1 MSSEGVPD
9 RYTLLARKA
18 VIEVNKDKSPYFTK
32 IITDGNFDHHIEMR
46 VALKAIEIALEK
58 LVTPEHI
65 QTMLATG
72 KDGDTV
78 AKTTDGGLTWTS
90 VPYEEYKA
98 EWWLGKPNTSTDAG
112 TP

>member
-1 MSSEGVPD
+1 MTTPD

-18 VIEVNKDKSPYFTK
+18 VAEINKHTPRYAKL
-32 IITDGNFDHHIEMR
+32 ILDGGYDDHIEMR
-46 VALKAIEIALEK
+46 VALKAFELALDELIK
-58 LVTPEHI
+58 PEHV

-78 AKTTDGGLTWTS
+78 AKTKDGGLTWTS
-90 VPYEEYKA
+90 VPYEEYRA
-98 EWWLGKPNTSTDAG
+98 EALGKVSTPTDAK

>member
-1 MSSEGVPD
+1 MSTLD

-46 VALKAIEIALEK
+46 VALKAIELALDE
-58 LVTPEHI
+58 LILPED
-65 QTMLATG
+65 TKVMLTTG
-72 KDGDTV
+72 KDGDMV
-78 AKTTDGGLTWTS
+78 AKSKDGGLTWTY
-90 VPYEEYKA
+90 VPYWGWVQA
-98 EWWLGKPNTSTDAG
+98 LGKPNTSTDAG

>member
-46 VALKAIEIALEK
+46 VALKAIELALDE
-58 LVTPEHI
+58 LVKPEHI
-65 QTMLATG
+65 QTMIVTG
-72 KDGDTV
+72 KDGWAVT
-78 AKTTDGGLTWTS
+78 KTKDGGETWTS

-98 EWWLGKPNTSTDAG
+98 QVLGKPSTPTDAG